1 MKGSG
6 MNRHNMRIF
15 LILFAAAVS
24 LSAASIGRGEAAS
37 QLDYPPIPGQSN
49 NLVATSPSPTAVPP
63 WATTNQAGGWL
74 LGAPS
79 AVLFAPGT
87 NRADDHILV
96 SIRDPGTG
104 AGLVWLDP
112 DGRRLGDRSTN
123 AWLLARDAGT
133 NAVPGVL
140 AYSASVLNNELLL
153 DKLLTGTNTNDVG
166 KCEPV
171 LKENCTFADNYS
183 AGISG
188 LAVRNGLI
196 VVSLPKSGHLL
207 VVDAAARKALG
218 TTALDDPRG
227 LAFDR
232 DGQLL
237 ALSGQRLVRFSLS
250 DNPTNP
256 PAPQVII
263 SQGLDDPQQITLDGE
278 GIYIS
283 DRGKSHQVKVF
294 RPNGKSLRTIGEAGE
309 PAAGPYDP
317 EHMNNPGGLTI
328 SGDGHLWVAEEDTT
342 PKRVSVWTLKGK
354 LVKTFY
360 GPPKAGCGYID
371 PEDNTRLFYAENG
384 GMEFKLDWKKGASE
398 LLNVYCRPEA
408 HNPCV
413 PGKCRAPDR
422 PIHLNGRVYLTDAH
436 NADSNAGPAIATVW
450 LLQKGIATP
459 VAAVGSANDW
469 GIFGLGN
476 RFSVRWTGELVP
488 RYSEDYTFSVECDNG
503 VRLWIDGTPVI
514 DNWNSRA
521 GRNKGEVLLKA
532 GHAHGIRMEYRH
544 SGHGA
549 VAMLFWQS
557 RTQPREIV
565 PKGQLFP
572 DRKTAEA
579 LHVTGNGLTAQYYT
593 DCELSLLTHT
603 CIDGTINFNW
613 GNSIPP
619 PLRSKDMEGFESRL
633 PEGADLKNDRIM
645 FAWSDLNVDGKPQPD
660 EVTTIK
666 AESGSISVMPDLSI
680 TTSTGYLLKPDKVT
694 RKGVPVYDAAKAV
707 HQ

>member
-237 ALSGQRLVRFSLS
+237 ALSGQRLGAPCRTTPPIRPRRRSSSARDSTILS
-250 DNPTNP
+250 RSRLMAKASTS
-256 PAPQVII
+256 ATAARATR
-263 SQGLDDPQQITLDGE
+263 SRS
-278 GIYIS
+278 S
-283 DRGKSHQVKVF
+283 DRM
-294 RPNGKSLRTIGEAGE
+294 A
-309 PAAGPYDP
+309 
-317 EHMNNPGGLTI
+317 
-328 SGDGHLWVAEEDTT
+328 
-342 PKRVSVWTLKGK
+342 
-354 LVKTFY
+354 
-360 GPPKAGCGYID
+360 KAFA
-371 PEDNTRLFYAENG
+371 R
-384 GMEFKLDWKKGASE
+384 
-398 LLNVYCRPEA
+398 
-408 HNPCV
+408 
-413 PGKCRAPDR
+413 
-422 PIHLNGRVYLTDAH
+422 
-436 NADSNAGPAIATVW
+436 
-450 LLQKGIATP
+450 
-459 VAAVGSANDW
+459 SARR
-469 GIFGLGN
+469 GN
-476 RFSVRWTGELVP
+476 RP
-488 RYSEDYTFSVECDNG
+488 
-503 VRLWIDGTPVI
+503 PVHMI
-514 DNWNSRA
+514 
-521 GRNKGEVLLKA
+521 
-532 GHAHGIRMEYRH
+532 
-544 SGHGA
+544 
-549 VAMLFWQS
+549 
-557 RTQPREIV
+557 
-565 PKGQLFP
+565 
-572 DRKTAEA
+572 
-579 LHVTGNGLTAQYYT
+579 
-593 DCELSLLTHT
+593 LST
-603 CIDGTINFNW
+603 
-613 GNSIPP
+613 
-619 PLRSKDMEGFESRL
+619 
-633 PEGADLKNDRIM
+633 
-645 FAWSDLNVDGKPQPD
+645 
-660 EVTTIK
+660 
-666 AESGSISVMPDLSI
+666 
-680 TTSTGYLLKPDKVT
+680 
-694 RKGVPVYDAAKAV
+694 
-707 HQ
+707 